1 MTGENEF
8 EEKLL
13 NKDLYKTNAGRYAKK
28 IRNKDNVI
36 IWGSGS
42 ASDLLYQFF
51 KEFKCLSGLKY
62 YADNK
67 KELWGTQK
75 NGYTILSPLEV
86 AEKAEEGPVYII
98 IASMRFP
105 EIRKQLILLGIEDSI
120 IDTTG
125 FTVANDYYTYK
136 DETAYQI
143 VKSHYDEFRL
153 VYNSLADKRSKEI
166 YLNILNSK
174 ISLDNKYLEF
184 ISSPSQE
191 QYFDQELLKLK
202 TDEIFCDCGSYN
214 GDTME
219 TFFQLTGG
227 NCRKYIAIEADKDI
241 YLELNQK
248 VADGNYKHVTAHNIA
263 CWNEKTVLKFQ
274 SAKSAGHIADEGE
287 IEVLADTLDH
297 ILKDEP
303 VTMIKMDIEG
313 AEPAAL
319 TGARAVISKYKPVL
333 CICIYHNLKD
343 YYKIPL
349 MMKEL
354 NPDYHLFVRNYT
366 DMVAVETVCYAVPRD
381 RIKLKLEGGVE

>member
-1 MTGENEF
+1 MTGKNEF

-13 NKDLYKTNAGRYAKK
+13 NKDLCKTNAGKYAEKISSKK
-28 IRNKDNVI
+28 NVI

-42 ASDLLYQFF
+42 ASDALYKFF
-51 KEFKCLSGLKY
+51 KIFHCLNLLKN
-62 YADNK
+62 YAENK
-67 KELWGTQK
+67 KELWGAQK

-86 AEKAEEGPVYII
+86 VEKAKEEPVYII

-105 EIRKQLILLGIEDSI
+105 EIRKQLILLGIEDPM
-120 IDTTG
+120 IDTAG
-125 FTVANDYYTYK
+125 FTIANDYNTYK

-143 VKSHYDEFRL
+143 VTSHFDEFKQ
-153 VYNSLADKRSKEI
+153 VYNSLADKRSKEV

-184 ISSPSQE
+184 ISSLSKE
-191 QYFDQELLKLK
+191 QYFDQELLKLE

-219 TFFQLTGG
+219 AFFQLTEG

-248 VADGNYKHVTAHNIA
+248 VEDRDYKNVTAHNIA
-263 CWNEKTVLKFQ
+263 CWDKKTVLKFQ
-274 SAKSAGHIADEGE
+274 SAKSAGHIAEEGE

-319 TGARAVISKYKPVL
+319 SGARAVISKYKPVL

-349 MMKEL
+349 MMKEF

-366 DMVAVETVCYAVPRD
+366 DMVAVETVCYAVPTD
-381 RIKLKLEGGVE
+381 RINLKLEEGVK

>member
-1 MTGENEF
+1 MTGKNEF

-13 NKDLYKTNAGRYAKK
+13 NKDLYKTNAASYGEK
-28 IRNKDNVI
+28 ISHKDNI
-36 IWGSGS
+36 ILWGSGS
-42 ASDLLYQFF
+42 ASDALYQFF
-51 KEFKCLSGLKY
+51 IEFHCLRGLKN

-67 KELWGTQK
+67 KELWGMQK

-86 AEKAEEGPVYII
+86 AEKAKEEPVYII

-105 EIRKQLILLGIEDSI
+105 EIRKQLISLGIEDSM
-120 IDTTG
+120 IDTAG

-143 VKSHYDEFRL
+143 VKSHFNEFRQ
-153 VYNSLADKRSKEI
+153 VYNSLADKRSKEV

-184 ISSPSQE
+184 ISSPSEE

-219 TFFQLTGG
+219 AFFQLTGG
-227 NCRKYIAIEADKDI
+227 KCRKYIAIEADKEI

-248 VADGNYKHVTAHNIA
+248 VADRSYKNVTAHNIA
-263 CWNEKTVLKFQ
+263 CWNKKTVLKFQ

-319 TGARAVISKYKPVL
+319 AGARTVISKYKPVL

-343 YYKIPL
+343 YYTIPL

-354 NPDYHLFVRNYT
+354 NPDYYLFVRNYT
-366 DMVAVETVCYAVPRD
+366 DMVAVETVCYAVPKD
-381 RIKLKLEGGVE
+381 RINLKLEEGVE

>member
-1 MTGENEF
+1 MRSKNEF
-8 EEKLL
+8 EEKIL
-13 NKDLYKTNAGRYAKK
+13 NKDLYKTNAGKYAEK
-28 IRNKDNVI
+28 ISNKDNVI

-42 ASDLLYQFF
+42 ASDALYQFF
-51 KEFKCLSGLKY
+51 KEFHCLSRLKN

-86 AEKAEEGPVYII
+86 AEKAKKEPVYII

-105 EIRKQLILLGIEDSI
+105 EIRKQLILLGIEDSM
-120 IDTTG
+120 IDTAG
-125 FTVANDYYTYK
+125 FTVANDYNTYK

-143 VKSHYDEFRL
+143 VKFYFDEFRQ

-219 TFFQLTGG
+219 AFFQLTGG
-227 NCRKYIAIEADKDI
+227 NCRKYIAIEADKDT

-248 VADGNYKHVTAHNIA
+248 VADSNYKNVITHNIA
-263 CWNEKTVLKFQ
+263 CWDKETVLKFQ

-354 NPDYHLFVRNYT
+354 NPDYHLFIRNYT
-366 DMVAVETVCYAVPRD
+366 DMVAVETVCYAIPTD
-381 RIKLKLEGGVE
+381 RINLKCEEEVE

>member
-1 MTGENEF
+1 MTGKNEF

-13 NKDLYKTNAGRYAKK
+13 NKDLYKTNAGRYAEK
-28 IRNKDNVI
+28 ISNKDTII

-42 ASDLLYQFF
+42 ASDALYQFL
-51 KEFKCLSGLKY
+51 KEFHCLTRLKN

-67 KELWGTQK
+67 KELWGMQK
-75 NGYTILSPLEV
+75 NEYTILSPLEV
-86 AEKAEEGPVYII
+86 AEKAKEGPIYII

-105 EIRKQLILLGIEDSI
+105 EIRKQLISLGIEDSM
-120 IDTTG
+120 IDTAG

-143 VKSHYDEFRL
+143 VKLHFNEFRQ
-153 VYNSLADKRSKEI
+153 VYNSLADKRSKEV

-184 ISSPSQE
+184 ISSPSKE

-219 TFFQLTGG
+219 AFFQLTGG
-227 NCRKYIAIEADKDI
+227 NCRRYIAIEADKDI
-241 YLELNQK
+241 FLELKQK
-248 VADGNYKHVTAHNIA
+248 IADRNYKNVTAHNIA
-263 CWNEKTVLKFQ
+263 CWNKKTVLKFQ
-274 SAKSAGHIADEGE
+274 SAKSAGHIDDEGE

-313 AEPAAL
+313 AEPSAL

-343 YYKIPL
+343 FYKIPL

-354 NPDYHLFVRNYT
+354 NSDYHLFVRNYT
-366 DMVAVETVCYAVPRD
+366 DMVAVETVCYAVPTD
-381 RIKLKLEGGVE
+381 RINLKLEGGVE